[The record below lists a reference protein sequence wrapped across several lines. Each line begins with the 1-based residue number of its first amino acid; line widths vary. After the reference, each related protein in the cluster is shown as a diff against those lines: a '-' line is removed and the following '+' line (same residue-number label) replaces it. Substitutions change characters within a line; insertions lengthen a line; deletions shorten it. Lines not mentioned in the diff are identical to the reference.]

1 MRLFT
6 AVLPPAAAVAE
17 LTAALAPLRRLPG
30 AQDLRWTAAEGW
42 HLTLAFL
49 GEVPDGVRP
58 ELDERLARA
67 ARRHE
72 PLTLRLAGGGHFG
85 SSALWIGAEGDLPA
99 LSHLAASA
107 RAAGRRAGV
116 PQEAER
122 HAFRAHLTLARVP
135 RSARVLLGPFADALA
150 AFRGSPWT
158 ADTLALVASTLP
170 RSGVPGEQPRYDT
183 VARWS
188 LGRTRGP
195 GGGPAATD
203 G

>member
-30 AQDLRWTAAEGW
+30 AQDLRWTAAGGW

-58 ELDERLARA
+58 ELDARLARA
-67 ARRHE
+67 ARRHD

-85 SSALWIGAEGDLPA
+85 ASALWIGAEGDLPA
-99 LSHLAASA
+99 LSRLAASVQ
-107 RAAGRRAGV
+107 AAGRRAGV
-116 PQEAER
+116 PHDAER

-135 RSARVLLGPFADALA
+135 RSTTVPLRPFADALA

-158 ADTLALVASTLP
+158 VGTLALVASALP
-170 RSGVPGEQPRYDT
+170 SSGVPGEQPRYDT
-183 VARWS
+183 VATWP
-188 LGRTRGP
+188 LGRTPGP
-195 GGGPAATD
+195 GGGPAPTD